1 MKNYTQLKNKL
12 LQDKKIKNAYDESG
26 SEFDFIRMLIRKRIE
41 KGLSQEELAEKVGTR
56 QSAISR
62 LESGRYNPSFKV
74 LRKVAQALDSEIKI
88 SIY

>member
-1 MKNYTQLKNKL
+1 VKNYTQFKNKL
-12 LQDKKIKNAYDESG
+12 LQDKKIKNAYDELG

-62 LESGRYNPSFKV
+62 LESGRYNPSFKI

>member
-41 KGLSQEELAEKVGTR
+41 KGLSQEELAERVGTR

>member
-41 KGLSQEELAEKVGTR
+41 KGLSQEELAERVGTR

-62 LESGRYNPSFKV
+62 LESGRYNPSFKI

>member
-1 MKNYTQLKNKL
+1 
-12 LQDKKIKNAYDESG
+12 
-26 SEFDFIRMLIRKRIE
+26 MLIRKRIE
-41 KGLSQEELAEKVGTR
+41 KGLSQEELAERVGTR

>member
-62 LESGRYNPSFKV
+62 LESGRYNPSFKI